1 MVVLWGAEYLGGME
15 RVSTIKDGRELRIL
29 RVQPEDA
36 ADILVYTERVSGE
49 SDFLS
54 FGPGEF
60 GISLEE
66 ETKFIR
72 SLDGGRLG
80 FLLKGVVGGEIV
92 SVCALMRPPRPR
104 LKHNGRFGI
113 SVAASCWGLGVGRAM
128 CLATLDAAREV
139 GVTKVDL
146 HVREDNAKAIA
157 LYESVGFQREG
168 LSVQGFRIGGKYFAD
183 VVMGVCLPES

>member
-1 MVVLWGAEYLGGME
+1 MVAPGTAGYLGGME
-15 RVSTIKDGRELRIL
+15 RVITIKDGRELRVV

-36 ADILVYTERVSGE
+36 GDILAYTERVSGE

-66 ETKFIR
+66 ETKFLR

-80 FLLKGVVGGEIV
+80 FFLKGVVGGEIV
-92 SVCALMRPPRPR
+92 SVCSLVRPPRPR

-128 CLATLDAAREV
+128 CLATLDVAKEV

-168 LSVQGFRIGGKYFAD
+168 LSAQAFRIGETYFAD
-183 VVMGVCLPES
+183 VLMGVCLF